1 MIDLDI
7 TFDKILW
14 GISKMMLFFLE
25 MINTED
31 DKSKFI
37 LIYEKYCKL
46 MFYIANQ
53 ILNDSWLAE
62 DAVHDAFVNVI
73 KNLHKIEDVNC
84 NKTKS
89 FILEQV
95 GLEPTDK
102 KHVSKYS
109 LGMKQRLALAQA
121 LMEDPALL
129 LLDEPMNGLD
139 N

>member
-1 MIDLDI
+1 M
-7 TFDKILW
+7 
-14 GISKMMLFFLE
+14 S
-25 MINTED
+25 
-31 DKSKFI
+31 
-37 LIYEKYCKL
+37 
-46 MFYIANQ
+46 
-53 ILNDSWLAE
+53 E
-62 DAVHDAFVNVI
+62 DAVHDAFVNII